1 MLRIS
6 GAFIQIFQFW
16 DFILRKHSKNTG
28 GKSLYAQYIMIGE
41 WVSKFIHYTEHY
53 AAIKIYLHQALSTA
67 QKYTS
72 VIDLSKNN

>member
-1 MLRIS
+1 M
-6 GAFIQIFQFW
+6 
-16 DFILRKHSKNTG
+16 T
-28 GKSLYAQYIMIGE
+28 GE